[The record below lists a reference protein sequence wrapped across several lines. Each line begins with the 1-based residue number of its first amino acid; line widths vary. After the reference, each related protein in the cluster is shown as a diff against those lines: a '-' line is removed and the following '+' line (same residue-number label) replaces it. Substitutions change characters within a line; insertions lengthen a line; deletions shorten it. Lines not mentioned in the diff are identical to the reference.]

1 MFAVILFIASVAGG
15 ICACMTQ
22 SPILLLGLLVLEMAF
37 VQTVPACRGYETI
50 WEFVLFSGTML
61 PVHLFWLFPLIVS
74 SDTFDAYG
82 IATVFMILYGLFSV
96 ELLLVLFLTRS
107 ISRYRKKCRPLARKY
122 SK

>member
-15 ICACMTQ
+15 ICACMTR

-50 WEFVLFSGTML
+50 WEFVFFSGTML
-61 PVHLFWLFPLIVS
+61 PVHLFWFFPLIVS

-107 ISRYRKKCRPLARKY
+107 ISRHRKKRRKQIRRYAR
-122 SK
+122 

>member
-22 SPILLLGLLVLEMAF
+22 SPFLLLGLLVLEMAF

-50 WEFVLFSGTML
+50 WEFVFFSGTML

-107 ISRYRKKCRPLARKY
+107 ISRHRKKRRKQIRRYAR
-122 SK
+122 